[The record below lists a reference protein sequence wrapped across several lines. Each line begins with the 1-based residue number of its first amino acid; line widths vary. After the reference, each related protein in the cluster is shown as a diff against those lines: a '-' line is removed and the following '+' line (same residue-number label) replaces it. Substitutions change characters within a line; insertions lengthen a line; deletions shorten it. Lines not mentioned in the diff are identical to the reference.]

1 MFIVGNSKG
10 VQALETVSKAPGHAR
25 RKLDRTGKVVI
36 RRHLWCC
43 FLISVIA
50 ALHTGCVPA
59 ATIAR
64 MDGFNAQ
71 WRGFASLPASSS
83 LDYETEIKV
92 KVIVVGGSSQTGYPG
107 AAATY
112 SHPDGIIRIIGKMV
126 NNKIVLC
133 PAVIGHEIQHALQF
147 QDRHFV
153 DPDKMEEYGY

>member
-10 VQALETVSKAPGHAR
+10 AQAFETVSNTPGRSR
-25 RKLDRTGKVVI
+25 RKLDRTGKFVS
-36 RRHLWCC
+36 RRPLWCC
-43 FLISVIA
+43 FLILVIA
-50 ALHTGCVPA
+50 ALHTGCVPS
-59 ATIAR
+59 ATLAR

-71 WRGFASLPASSS
+71 WRGFASLPADPG
-83 LDYETEIKV
+83 LHYETEIKV
-92 KVIVVGGSSQTGYPG
+92 KIIVVGDSSQTGYPG

-112 SHPDGIIRIIGKMV
+112 SHPDGVIRIIGRMV

-147 QDRHFV
+147 QDGNFV